1 MCIDFDHVQNTNT
14 LRQALLAD
22 EYFDTQLLFVSPSG
36 DGLKCFE
43 AESLLGTFACNHDTD
58 RFKKNDQIKKKIKLI
73 ETQKGNIQANIERTK
88 EIPTLI
94 KGSKKKQ
101 S

>member
-1 MCIDFDHVQNTNT
+1 MQPYIKICQSILQKCKHCKKK
-14 LRQALLAD
+14 
-22 EYFDTQLLFVSPSG
+22 
-36 DGLKCFE
+36 LKQIVK
-43 AESLLGTFACNHDTD
+43 NHHQQH
-58 RFKKNDQIKKKIKLI
+58 QIKKKIKLI

>member
-1 MCIDFDHVQNTNT
+1 MIHILKILT
-14 LRQALLAD
+14 
-22 EYFDTQLLFVSPSG
+22 EILFRLKELP
-36 DGLKCFE
+36 GLSF
-43 AESLLGTFACNHDTD
+43 LGAYYYKVRATH
-58 RFKKNDQIKKKIKLI
+58 DQIKKKIKLI